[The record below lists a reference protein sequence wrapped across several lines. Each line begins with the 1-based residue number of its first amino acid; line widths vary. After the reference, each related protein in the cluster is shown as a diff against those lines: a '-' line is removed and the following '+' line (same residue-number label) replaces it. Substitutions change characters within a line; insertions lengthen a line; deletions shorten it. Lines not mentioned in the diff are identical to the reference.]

1 MNNPMD
7 LLANVATAVDH
18 LDNNNNGSRTT
29 TAAHNKSTRSV
40 STSTLGSAASSSYS
54 GKVTNVPVHVVSTSS
69 SDAAAAAARSGAAC
83 ASSSPASVRRMGPP
97 TALQRVRAPNA
108 RFDPAQHD
116 DDRIRRVSMEHSVA
130 SLAECSSSSSTDGSV
145 RDGADPKVRP
155 RKTKKSRGEDHIGL
169 SGCGGGGAGMTTEP
183 TLLDVVVVPSDT
195 DSPGWA
201 EEEDVRLVG
210 NEFYRKV
217 IHLNAARYAGCANK
231 YVLLIV
237 VVWWRSDS
245 AEARSLTHPFRTL

>member
-69 SDAAAAAARSGAAC
+69 DAAAAARSGASCTA
-83 ASSSPASVRRMGPP
+83 SSPASVRRMGPP
-97 TALQRVRAPNA
+97 ALQRARAPNA
-108 RFDPAQHD
+108 RFDPGPQD
-116 DDRIRRVSMEHSVA
+116 NDRIRRVSMEHSVA
-130 SLAECSSSSSTDGSV
+130 SLAECSSSSTDGSV

-155 RKTKKSRGEDHIGL
+155 HKSKKGRGEDNIGL
-169 SGCGGGGAGMTTEP
+169 SGGGGAGATTEP

-217 IHLNAARYAGCANK
+217 IQLNAARYAGCANK
-231 YVLLIV
+231 YAILL
-237 VVWWRSDS
+237 VVWHIRS
-245 AEARSLTHPFRTL
+245 ACLVSLTHTCLAF